1 MGWFDEFISE
11 QIEDASDFF
20 TDDMLGYLT
29 GTDGGGAASTLL
41 GLGLGYLADKSGIGD
56 PKIPTTGY
64 QGDIPEYTAVRE
76 RVPMQEDPNRR
87 PGSAGRR
94 YFSDTIFAQ
103 KPETEPMTVEQA
115 RAQAKAQAQGIAAGQ
130 PPTAAPKEKE
140 YDPDA
145 KEVGIAGVEPRVGME
160 SGNRGSN
167 PASGKYPSGFT
178 VREDGMVFD
187 STGMPQLVME
197 GEKPSRGDINQMFS
211 MGGRYLGGTTDGQAD
226 KVPARIDNGQEARL
240 SDGEFVLPADLVAL
254 LGNGNSNA
262 GARKLHEFMDRVRK
276 QGTGKETQQKN
287 IDANKELSMLLR

>member
-1 MGWFDEFISE
+1 MGWF
-11 QIEDASDFF
+11 SDFIKDTF
-20 TDDMLGYLT
+20 DNDTVDSVVDFLGADM
-29 GTDGGGAASTLL
+29 GGGSSIASTLL
-41 GLGLGYLADKSGIGD
+41 GLGLGYAADQSGIAD
-56 PKIPTTGY
+56 PKLPVVGY
-64 QGDIPEYTAVRE
+64 QGSIPEYTAVRE

-145 KEVGIAGVEPRVGME
+145 DPVGMAGPDRIYAKGGIANL
-160 SGNRGSN
+160 S
-167 PASGKYPSGFT
+167 
-178 VREDGMVFD
+178 
-187 STGMPQLVME
+187 Q
-197 GEKPSRGDINQMFS
+197 
-211 MGGRYLGGTTDGQAD
+211 GRYLGGTTDGQAD

-262 GARKLHEFMDRVRK
+262 GAKKLHEFMDRVRK

-287 IDANKELSMLLR
+287 IDAGKELSMLLG

>member
-1 MGWFDEFISE
+1 MGWF
-11 QIEDASDFF
+11 SDFIKDTF
-20 TDDMLGYLT
+20 DNDTVDSVVDFLGADM
-29 GTDGGGAASTLL
+29 GGGSSIASTLL
-41 GLGLGYLADKSGIGD
+41 GLGLGYAADQSGIAD
-56 PKIPTTGY
+56 PKLPVVGY
-64 QGDIPEYTAVRE
+64 QGSIPEYTAVRE

-145 KEVGIAGVEPRVGME
+145 DPVGMAGPDRIYAKGGIANL
-160 SGNRGSN
+160 S
-167 PASGKYPSGFT
+167 
-178 VREDGMVFD
+178 
-187 STGMPQLVME
+187 Q
-197 GEKPSRGDINQMFS
+197 
-211 MGGRYLGGTTDGQAD
+211 GRYLGGTTDGQAD
-226 KVPARIDNGQEARL
+226 RVPARIDNGQEARL

-262 GARKLHEFMDRVRK
+262 GAKKLHEFMDRVRK

-287 IDANKELSMLLR
+287 IDAGKELSMLLG

>member
-1 MGWFDEFISE
+1 MGWF
-11 QIEDASDFF
+11 SDFIKDTF
-20 TDDMLGYLT
+20 DSDTVDSVVDFLGADM
-29 GTDGGGAASTLL
+29 GGGSSIASTLL
-41 GLGLGYLADKSGIGD
+41 GLGLGYAADQSGIAD
-56 PKIPTTGY
+56 PKLPVVGY
-64 QGDIPEYTAVRE
+64 QGSIPEYTAVRE

-103 KPETEPMTVEQA
+103 KPETEPMTVEEA
-115 RAQAKAQAQGIAAGQ
+115 RAQASAQAQGIAAGQ

-145 KEVGIAGVEPRVGME
+145 KKVGMA
-160 SGNRGSN
+160 GPDRIVGAQN
-167 PASGKYPSGFT
+167 PDYVEGPR
-178 VREDGMVFD
+178 REFD
-187 STGMPQLVME
+187 STGMPLLSDYVP
-197 GEKPSRGDINQMFS
+197 PSAPDPVPPPVYATGGIANLSQ
-211 MGGRYLGGTTDGQAD
+211 GRYLGGATDGQAD
-226 KVPARIDNGQEARL
+226 KVRARIDNGQEARL

-287 IDANKELSMLLR
+287 IDAGKELSMLLG

>member
-1 MGWFDEFISE
+1 MGWFSEFITE
-11 QIEDASDFF
+11 NLEDTIDFF
-20 TDDMLGYLT
+20 TDDIGEYV
-29 GTDGGGAASTLL
+29 GGAGGIGSTLL
-41 GLGLGYLADKSGIGD
+41 GLGLGYLADKSGIAD

-76 RVPMQEDPNRR
+76 RVPMQADPNRR

-115 RAQAKAQAQGIAAGQ
+115 RAQAAAQAQGIAAGQ
-130 PPTAAPKEKE
+130 PPVAAPVKKEEKE

-145 KEVGIAGVEPRVGME
+145 KEVGMAGPDTQRFMARGGIANL
-160 SGNRGSN
+160 S
-167 PASGKYPSGFT
+167 
-178 VREDGMVFD
+178 
-187 STGMPQLVME
+187 Q
-197 GEKPSRGDINQMFS
+197 
-211 MGGRYLGGTTDGQAD
+211 GRYLGGATDGQAD

-262 GARKLHEFMDRVRK
+262 GAKKLHEFMDRVRR

-287 IDANKELSMLLR
+287 IDANKELSMLLG

>member
-1 MGWFDEFISE
+1 MGWF
-11 QIEDASDFF
+11 SDFVKDTF
-20 TDDMLGYLT
+20 DSDTVDSVVDFLGADM
-29 GTDGGGAASTLL
+29 GGGSSIASTLL
-41 GLGLGYLADKSGIGD
+41 GLGVGYAADRSGIAD
-56 PKIPTTGY
+56 PKLPVVGY
-64 QGDIPEYTAVRE
+64 QGSIPEYTAVRE

-130 PPTAAPKEKE
+130 PPTAAPVEKE

-145 KEVGIAGVEPRVGME
+145 KEVGMAGPNTERFM
-160 SGNRGSN
+160 
-167 PASGKYPSGFT
+167 ASGGIANLS
-178 VREDGMVFD
+178 
-187 STGMPQLVME
+187 Q
-197 GEKPSRGDINQMFS
+197 
-211 MGGRYLGGTTDGQAD
+211 GRYLGGATDGQAD

-262 GARKLHEFMDRVRK
+262 GAKKLHEFMDKVRK

-287 IDANKELSMLLR
+287 IDAGKELSMLLG

>member
-1 MGWFDEFISE
+1 MGWF
-11 QIEDASDFF
+11 SDFVKDTF
-20 TDDMLGYLT
+20 DSDTVDSVVDFLGADM
-29 GTDGGGAASTLL
+29 GGGSSIASTLL
-41 GLGLGYLADKSGIGD
+41 GLGLGYAADQSGIAD
-56 PKIPTTGY
+56 PKLPVVGY
-64 QGDIPEYTAVRE
+64 QGSIPEYTAVRE

-115 RAQAKAQAQGIAAGQ
+115 RAQATAQAQGIAAGQ

-145 KEVGIAGVEPRVGME
+145 DPVGMAGPDRIYAKGGIANL
-160 SGNRGSN
+160 S
-167 PASGKYPSGFT
+167 
-178 VREDGMVFD
+178 
-187 STGMPQLVME
+187 Q
-197 GEKPSRGDINQMFS
+197 
-211 MGGRYLGGTTDGQAD
+211 GRYLGGTTDGQAD

-262 GARKLHEFMDRVRK
+262 GAKKLHEFMDRVRK

-287 IDANKELSMLLR
+287 IDAGKELSMLLG

>member
-1 MGWFDEFISE
+1 MGWFDEFINE
-11 QIEDASDFF
+11 QVEDAADFF

-56 PKIPTTGY
+56 PKIPVVGY
-64 QGDIPEYTAVRE
+64 QGSIPEYTAVRE

-115 RAQAKAQAQGIAAGQ
+115 RAQAAAQAQGIAAGQ

-145 KEVGIAGVEPRVGME
+145 EEVGMAGPDRIYAKGGIANL
-160 SGNRGSN
+160 S
-167 PASGKYPSGFT
+167 
-178 VREDGMVFD
+178 
-187 STGMPQLVME
+187 Q
-197 GEKPSRGDINQMFS
+197 
-211 MGGRYLGGTTDGQAD
+211 GRYLGGTTDGQAD

-287 IDANKELSMLLR
+287 IDADKELSMLLR

>member
-1 MGWFDEFISE
+1 MGWF
-11 QIEDASDFF
+11 SDFVKDTF
-20 TDDMLGYLT
+20 DSDTVDSVVDFLGADM
-29 GTDGGGAASTLL
+29 GGGSSIASTLL
-41 GLGLGYLADKSGIGD
+41 GLGLGYAADQSGIAD
-56 PKIPTTGY
+56 PKLPVVGY
-64 QGDIPEYTAVRE
+64 QGSIPEYTAVRE

-145 KEVGIAGVEPRVGME
+145 DPVGMAGPDRIYAKGGIANL
-160 SGNRGSN
+160 S
-167 PASGKYPSGFT
+167 
-178 VREDGMVFD
+178 
-187 STGMPQLVME
+187 Q
-197 GEKPSRGDINQMFS
+197 
-211 MGGRYLGGTTDGQAD
+211 GRYLGGTTDGQAD

-262 GARKLHEFMDRVRK
+262 GAKKLHEFMDRVRK

-287 IDANKELSMLLR
+287 IDAGKELSMLLG